1 MSVLKPMR
9 TRLAPSPTGFMHIG
23 TLRTVLYDYF
33 LARQSGGQFVL
44 RIEDTDQER
53 SVPGAIES
61 LLKTFRML
69 GIDYDEGLVLNE
81 DGSLGEKGPYGPYI
95 QSKRLDIYRKYA
107 DQLLAQ
113 GNAYPCFCTSEE
125 LEKMRE
131 GQALLKLASKYDRR
145 CLKLSAEEVSQRL
158 GRGDRHVLR
167 LKVPEGESAFVDAI
181 RGEIVFKNSEV
192 DDQVLMKS
200 DGFPTYHLAVVVDDE
215 LMKITHV
222 LRGEEWISS
231 TPKQIILCKMLGFE
245 MPTYAHVPLLLNP
258 DKTKLSKRKGDVSV
272 ESYLEKGYLPEA
284 LINFLALLGWNP
296 TDDREVFTREE
307 LVKLFDLSKVNR
319 AGAVLNVEKLNWV
332 NAHYLKTMSEADYL
346 TLMRPFIQG
355 LSEDS
360 AFVDRACLLVRERVQ
375 LPSQIVEMTSFLFP
389 LLLNHDASI
398 LVWKMQTKEEA
409 RERLEAVKAL
419 LTKNPQVFAS
429 VSDLD
434 ALVRGMIV
442 EKGWGNGDTLWPLR
456 VALSGMKQSPSPFE
470 LLWVYGKDR
479 AFARIDEALA
489 KLV

>member
-1 MSVLKPMR
+1 
-9 TRLAPSPTGFMHIG
+9 MHIG

-61 LLKTFRML
+61 LLKTFQTL
-69 GIDYDEGLVLNE
+69 GLDYDEGLVLNQ

-95 QSKRLDIYRKYA
+95 QSKRLDIYRTYA
-107 DQLLAQ
+107 DQLVVQ
-113 GNAYPCFCTSEE
+113 GDAYHCFCTSEE

-131 GQALLKLASKYDRR
+131 GQALLKLAPKYDRR

-158 GRGDRHVLR
+158 ARGDRHVLR
-167 LKVPEGESAFVDAI
+167 LRVPEGESKFVDAI

-245 MPTYAHVPLLLNP
+245 MPIYAHVPLLLNP

-272 ESYLEKGYLPEA
+272 ESYLSKGYLPEA

-296 TDDREVFTREE
+296 TDDREVFSRDE
-307 LVKLFDLSKVNR
+307 LIKLFDLSKVNR
-319 AGAVLNVEKLNWV
+319 AGAVLNLEKLNWV
-332 NAHYLKTMSEADYL
+332 NAHYLKTMPEADYL
-346 TLMRPFIQG
+346 KLMRPFIQA
-355 LSEDS
+355 LSDDS
-360 AFVDRACLLVRERVQ
+360 SFVDRVCLLVRERVQ
-375 LPSQIVEMTSFLFP
+375 LPDQIVEMTGFLFP
-389 LLLNHDASI
+389 SNLNHEANI
-398 LVWKMQTKEEA
+398 LVWKTQTKEEA

-419 LTKNPQVFAS
+419 LTANSQAFAS
-429 VSDLD
+429 ISELD
-434 ALVRGMIV
+434 VLVRGLIA

-470 LLWVYGKDR
+470 LLWVYGKER
-479 AFARIDEALA
+479 AFTRIDEAL
-489 KLV
+489 KILL

>member
-1 MSVLKPMR
+1 MSAMKPMR

-61 LLKTFRML
+61 LLKTFQTL
-69 GIDYDEGLVLNE
+69 GLDYDEGLVLNE

-113 GNAYPCFCTSEE
+113 GDAYPCFCTSEE

-131 GQALLKLASKYDRR
+131 GQALLKLAPKYDRR

-158 GRGDRHVLR
+158 ARGDRHVLR
-167 LKVPEGESAFVDAI
+167 LKVPEGESKFVDAI

-192 DDQVLMKS
+192 DDQVLIKS

-215 LMKITHV
+215 LMKISHV

-307 LVKLFDLSKVNR
+307 LIKLFDLSKVNR

-332 NAHYLKTMSEADYL
+332 NAHYLKTMPEADYL
-346 TLMRPFIQG
+346 NLMRPFIQM
-355 LSEDS
+355 LSEDA
-360 AFVDRACLLVRERVQ
+360 AFVDRVCLLVRERVQ
-375 LPSQIVEMTSFLFP
+375 LPNQIVEMTGFLFP
-389 LLLNHDASI
+389 SKLNHDASI
-398 LVWKMQTKEEA
+398 LVWKTQTKEEA
-409 RERLEAVKAL
+409 RERLEAVKTILAA
-419 LTKNPQVFAS
+419 NSQAFAS
-429 VSDLD
+429 IPELD
-434 ALVRGMIV
+434 VLVRGLIA
-442 EKGWGNGDTLWPLR
+442 EKSWGNGDTLWPLR

-479 AFARIDEALA
+479 AFARIDEAL
-489 KLV
+489 KTLL